1 MSDLHSG
8 RTLAIVSIICP
19 LPGFKHAIYH
29 AHATSPSTC
38 CLITWKA
45 NIGTDFLTNF
55 CLQHWRLNCELSC
68 ILSKTHDTLRAVLT
82 IPLMVDTVRYG
93 SNSRLVDILDGS
105 SLKQRSDHLLLWN
118 QLHHLSTAG
127 RTSTYLLFVYSTHI
141 YVGKTL

>member
-8 RTLAIVSIICP
+8 RTLAIVSIIFP

-82 IPLMVDTVRYG
+82 IPLMVDTVRYW
-93 SNSRLVDILDGS
+93 SNLRLVDILDGT
-105 SLKQRSDHLLLWN
+105 SLKQRSDRLSALKSVTPSVHCREN
-118 QLHHLSTAG
+118 Q
-127 RTSTYLLFVYSTHI
+127 YLPAFCLQYSHI
-141 YVGKTL
+141 RW